1 MFRFL
6 IFLIIILLIQRKLKA
21 LQEQQKG
28 QQEAPTEEETKHYF
42 QSLGFPPPEE
52 IPSEPKQ
59 EKAKEPVIV
68 QKQIKRPEVKIAE
81 LKPIKFKLP
90 PEETEEAE
98 EQLPSY
104 SADKLEEGII
114 LSEIL
119 GPPKAYRFCR
129 GGGIGI
135 RAGLKN
141 R

>member
-6 IFLIIILLIQRKLKA
+6 IFLIIILLIQKKLKA
-21 LQEQQKG
+21 LQERQKQ
-28 QQEAPTEEETKHYF
+28 QQEEPTEKEIKHYF

-52 IPSEPKQ
+52 IPSKPKQ
-59 EKAKEPVIV
+59 EKTKEPVIV
-68 QKQIKRPEVKIAE
+68 QKKIKKPEIKIAE
-81 LKPIKFKLP
+81 IESTKHKLP
-90 PEETEEAE
+90 LKEIEDPKER
-98 EQLPSY
+98 LPSFLT
-104 SADKLEEGII
+104 DKLEEGII

-119 GPPKAYRFCR
+119 GPPKAYRSCR